1 MGSALPPFQEG
12 LWVVQAPLREG
23 LPAYPTPGLGSALGG
38 HHSESQYLPVWFYQ
52 FFTPAPRHFSLLPLA
67 QADFYAAP
75 ELASTVPKACQVLR
89 GCFLVSSA
97 AVTGQRLRCPEAPAP
112 PRGPSVPWFLGFA
125 VAIQTSTNNPSFSCH
140 LEALALVFPGAGQSL
155 CPEGWDMGQSPLA
168 VPCSCSTDSRG
179 WSSESCSSPEAW
191 VLFVNPFLVNTT

>member
-67 QADFYAAP
+67 QTDFYAAP

-89 GCFLVSSA
+89 GCFFGFICCYRPKAALPRSPSTTSGSLSAMVSGLCSCHSDKHKQPLFFLPPGG
-97 AVTGQRLRCPEAPAP
+97 TGPGF
-112 PRGPSVPWFLGFA
+112 PRGWPESMPGGLGHGAEPACGALFLLHRQQGME
-125 VAIQTSTNNPSFSCH
+125 Q
-140 LEALALVFPGAGQSL
+140 
-155 CPEGWDMGQSPLA
+155 
-168 VPCSCSTDSRG
+168 
-179 WSSESCSSPEAW
+179 
-191 VLFVNPFLVNTT
+191 